1 MALVNETIYKQT
13 IQTTASINYEQQVKK
28 HVDAVQSIFLPRYFP
43 LNFITDMDAFYGN
56 GNGAPN
62 SNQAYVISLL
72 QEALCNFGTVKALP
86 KMIVAL
92 TGSGALQAE
101 NNTKKPLY
109 EWQKLEL
116 ENECSEAAW
125 DAIERIFVFL
135 ESKIGDPIT
144 DKWINTPERAN
155 YYSTIITTA
164 IDFNKVYP
172 IGCSRRTFEALKPS
186 MRDVENLIIKP
197 LMDASVYAAYID
209 EISTGGTESSNA
221 LKPYLVNAI
230 ANLTIGNAIYKLDF
244 KFDEDGA
251 RVVTT
256 SAGGGSDKRKV
267 KNLAG
272 RDDKIDVANQCNQ
285 LGQQYLND
293 LKKYLIDNSIISDN
307 TVTIDNSTGA
317 SFVL

>member
-28 HVDAVQSIFLPRYFP
+28 HVDAVQSVFLPRYFP
-43 LNFITDMDAFYGN
+43 LAFITAMDNAYAN
-56 GNGAPN
+56 GNGEPSADE
-62 SNQAYVISLL
+62 SYVIALL

-116 ENECSEAAW
+116 ENDCAEAAW

-135 ESKIGDPIT
+135 EENIESAIASQ
-144 DKWINTPERAN
+144 WINTDERAN

-172 IGCSRRTFEALKPS
+172 IGSSRRTFEALKPS
-186 MRDVENLIIKP
+186 MRDVENLIVKP
-197 LMDASVYAAYID
+197 LLGAANYD
-209 EISTGGTESSNA
+209 TYKSEVLDGGGTFSNP
-221 LKPYLVNAI
+221 LKPYLMNVI

-256 SAGGGSDKRKV
+256 SAGGGSDKRKL

-293 LKKYLIDNSIISDN
+293 LKKYLIDNGFIPDN

>member
-43 LNFITDMDAFYGN
+43 LNFIIDMDAFYGN

-62 SNQAYVISLL
+62 SDQAYVISLL

-135 ESKIGDPIT
+135 ESKIGEPIT

-186 MRDVENLIIKP
+186 MRDVENLIIRP

-256 SAGGGSDKRKV
+256 SAGGGSDKRKI